1 MANKT
6 VLEKKA
12 GVVDEIISKVKES
25 SGVVFVDYR
34 GLTDEELT
42 ILRKKLREN
51 NSNIKIYKNTLTKR
65 ALDELKISL
74 DDCVVGPSA
83 MVYSN
88 DEVSPIKVVTNF
100 SKEHEALSVK
110 GGIIDGKVTS
120 LSELSQL
127 ATIPSREGLL
137 TMLAGGMIGL
147 VRDLSIALDLY
158 SKQKEN

>member
-1 MANKT
+1 MANKAII
-6 VLEKKA
+6 EKKTE
-12 GVVDEIISKVKES
+12 VVKEIVS
-25 SGVVFVDYR
+25 KLKDNSGIVFVDYR

-42 ILRKKLREN
+42 ALRKKLRES

-65 ALDELKISL
+65 ALDDMKISL

-83 MVYSN
+83 IVYST
-88 DEVSPIKVVTNF
+88 DEISPIKVVTSF
-100 SKEHEALSVK
+100 CKEHEALSIK
-110 GGIIDGKVTS
+110 GGLVDGKVAS
-120 LSELSQL
+120 LDELSKL
-127 ATIPSREGLL
+127 SAIPSRDGLL